1 MPSFQNRGRLGELH
15 FSPDGN
21 QLAFVANRGTHSL
34 IGVYND
40 SQTPV
45 NGSLPS
51 FQRDQSPRW
60 SPDGNSI
67 AFVRTPGGSGAALP
81 LLEKRHAP
89 WEIWIAD
96 VASGRAAMQW
106 KAPETLRGSVPSTHG
121 GFNLHWPVQEQLV
134 YLLL

>member
-1 MPSFQNRGRLGELH
+1 MPINWPLWPTGE
-15 FSPDGN
+15 P
-21 QLAFVANRGTHSL
+21 HSL

-45 NGSLPS
+45 KWLAPS
-51 FQRDQSPRW
+51 FQRISLHVGRQMEIPLLLC
-60 SPDGNSI
+60 
-67 AFVRTPGGSGAALP
+67 VRRGSGAALP

-134 YLLL
+134 YLSLMKTAGRTYTPGTL